1 MVSFNFYSKL
11 FRPTFENRDNFL
23 PSNELLK
30 VEFVTFW
37 GAFTVFKNHLKKS
50 HFTTLKT
57 DNSNETFLVIF
68 KHRDSVLQ
76 TLFSL
81 IVTAQKP

>member
-30 VEFVTFW
+30 MEFVTFW
-37 GAFTVFKNHLKKS
+37 GAFAPQKVSFYN
-50 HFTTLKT
+50 TLKLT
-57 DNSNETFLVIF
+57 IQIRHFLVIF